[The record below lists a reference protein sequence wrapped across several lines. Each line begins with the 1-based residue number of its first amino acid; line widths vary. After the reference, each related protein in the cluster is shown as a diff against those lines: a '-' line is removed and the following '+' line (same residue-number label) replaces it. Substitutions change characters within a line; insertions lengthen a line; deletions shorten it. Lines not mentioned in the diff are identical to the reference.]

1 MGGDAKQGLWT
12 QSGREK
18 PMSWFEAKGRMES
31 AFQRLGLSVEYQ
43 PDRRDESLHPGRTA
57 SLWVQGD
64 RLGTFGQ
71 LHPQLRQ
78 ERGLPDEV
86 YVFELDLDVLFDR
99 LDNDELITPIFQ
111 AYSTYP
117 ASDRD
122 IAFFAP
128 TKVSVA
134 ELERTIKKAGG
145 KLLDSVTLFDEYRG
159 ENVPEGKRS
168 LAFRL
173 VYRTGDRT
181 LTDEDVE
188 PVHSKVRDALVEK
201 FSVDLRS

>member
-1 MGGDAKQGLWT
+1 
-12 QSGREK
+12 
-18 PMSWFEAKGRMES
+18 
-31 AFQRLGLSVEYQ
+31 LGLSVEYQ
-43 PDRRDESLHPGRTA
+43 PDRRNALLHPGRTA
-57 SLWVQGD
+57 SLWVQGN

-78 ERGLPDEV
+78 ERGLPNEV
-86 YVFELDLDVLFDR
+86 YVFELDLDVMFAQMDQEE
-99 LDNDELITPIFQ
+99 NITSAFKP
-111 AYSTYP
+111 YSTYP

-134 ELERTIKKAGG
+134 EIERAIRKAAGTLLE
-145 KLLDSVTLFDEYRG
+145 SVELFDEYRG

-168 LAFRL
+168 LALRL
-173 VYRTGDRT
+173 VYRAGDRT

-188 PVHSKVRDALVEK
+188 PVHRKVRDALIEK
-201 FSVDLRS
+201 FGVEARS